1 MTRKLE
7 LEQELERVRTC
18 DPPGFLRDMAE
29 EALLAQIARTPA
41 RRRSSIGYLTPEGR
55 AKRIAAGLP
64 EEEEA
69 REVRPQVVGAMPLY
83 ALEDGSLVLPADPEP
98 PAGEPEKA

>member
-29 EALLAQIARTPA
+29 EALLAQIARAPT
-41 RRRSSIGYLTPEGR
+41 RRVSIGYLTPDAR
-55 AKRIAAGLP
+55 AKRVAAGLP

-83 ALEDGSLVLPADPEP
+83 TLGDGSLVLPADPEP
-98 PAGEPEKA
+98 PASEPKKA